1 MPLSAARDAARADW
15 LAGDANA
22 WARYSAC
29 VRTLATL
36 SPEARPTDPRR
47 ASRPTR
53 TAPKARRRDQRS

>member
-1 MPLSAARDAARADW
+1 MPLTAARDAARADW

-36 SPEARPTDPRR
+36 SPEARPAAPHRT
-47 ASRPTR
+47 ARPTR
-53 TAPKARRRDQRS
+53 ATPKRTGRRRS